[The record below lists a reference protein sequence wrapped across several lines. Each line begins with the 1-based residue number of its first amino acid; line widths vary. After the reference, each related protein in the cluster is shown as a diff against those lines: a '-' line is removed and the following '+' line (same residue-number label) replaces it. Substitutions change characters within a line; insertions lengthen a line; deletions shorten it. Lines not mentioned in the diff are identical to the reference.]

1 MMPIFPMADAGGE
14 QPAMR
19 KLSEFSN
26 TLKEAI
32 DNLLVHCPRFR
43 EEIKVAAKQIRLEV
57 KTRCDQW
64 TAGEHH
70 QHIFSL
76 LTQQN
81 SVHNGDQIK
90 RNIND
95 KIDYWL
101 EQFGVKQESARGMAC
116 SRFSEMDSPKC
127 EKVDVKNARARLH
140 DMYGGQTLS
149 GGHGDGTST
158 FTTGDGQPPPP
169 APGAGAVS
177 VNPTSVSTEGAGIT
191 PPPGS
196 SGVARL
202 DMTALTPS
210 SRVASIMVMR
220 HLSARLS
227 PRGIREDKTQIQ
239 DKTRQ
244 RQQKTRQHTQDRT
257 EDNTKDEDESRQER
271 QNKRQE
277 TRLD

>member
-1 MMPIFPMADAGGE
+1 
-14 QPAMR
+14 MR

-32 DNLLVHCPRFR
+32 DNLLVHCPRCR

-90 RNIND
+90 RNIDD

-101 EQFGVKQESARGMAC
+101 EQFDVKQDSPRSMAC
-116 SRFSEMDSPKC
+116 SRSSEMDSPKS
-127 EKVDVKNARARLH
+127 ESVDLKKARARLH
-140 DMYGGQTLS
+140 DTYSGHTPS

-177 VNPTSVSTEGAGIT
+177 VNPTTVSSEGAGI
-191 PPPGS
+191 PPPAS
-196 SGVARL
+196 SSSSVARL
-202 DMTALTPS
+202 DMTSLTPS

-220 HLSARLS
+220 HLSVRLS
-227 PRGIREDKTQIQ
+227 PRGKSGQNPNKTREDHK
-239 DKTRQ
+239 RQ
-244 RQQKTRQHTQDRT
+244 GNTQDRT
-257 EDNTKDEDESRQER
+257 
-271 QNKRQE
+271 
-277 TRLD
+277 